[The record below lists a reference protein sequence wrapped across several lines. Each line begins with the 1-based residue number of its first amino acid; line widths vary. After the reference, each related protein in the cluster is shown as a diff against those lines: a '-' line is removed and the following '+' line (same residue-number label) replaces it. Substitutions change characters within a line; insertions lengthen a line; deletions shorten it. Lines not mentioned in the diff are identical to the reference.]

1 MRIKLLTVVY
11 KSLNYLGLV
20 SLCNLI
26 YYQIPSRSFF
36 PAFSIFSIHFFS
48 IFFRFCKHPRGFWS
62 HANAPRLSHRVL
74 SSTFLHHL
82 SFCRWLNPPLFL
94 WASVCWR
101 CTPASTTQLLIDH
114 IFPFWKVSSGTIY
127 LHSCPNSESPGPLRH
142 LPCPA
147 THEWFYSDWKAN
159 QM

>member
-1 MRIKLLTVVY
+1 MRLKLLSVVY

-26 YYQIPSRSFF
+26 FYQIPSRSFF
-36 PAFSIFSIHFFS
+36 PATLT
-48 IFFRFCKHPRGFWS
+48 FFRFCKHPRGFWS
-62 HANAPRLSHRVL
+62 HANVPRLSHRVL

-82 SFCRWLNPPLFL
+82 SFCRWLNPSLFL
-94 WASVCWR
+94 RASVCWGS
-101 CTPASTTQLLIDH
+101 TPASTTQLLLDH
-114 IFPFWKVSSGTIY
+114 IFPFWKVSSETIY
-127 LHSCPNSESPGPLRH
+127 LHSHPNSESPGPLRH

-147 THEWFYSDWKAN
+147 THDWFYSDWKTN